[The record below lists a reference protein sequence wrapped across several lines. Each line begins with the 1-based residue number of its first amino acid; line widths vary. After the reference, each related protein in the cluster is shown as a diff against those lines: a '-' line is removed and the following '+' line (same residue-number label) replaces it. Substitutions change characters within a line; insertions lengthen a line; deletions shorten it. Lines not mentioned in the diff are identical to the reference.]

1 MVTAP
6 SRSRAAK
13 SVPRK
18 RLLQR
23 SSRQDDTE
31 EWLLSFLD
39 LLTLLMASFT
49 FMLSFAHFSAK
60 PPAAGPASSCVN
72 AGAVQAMAVAQPASQ
87 QQQQPEIDPLTRK
100 LAEQLRDKL
109 KSFSAGPD
117 LSIDMLPGKITL
129 SMREQILFA
138 SAQAE
143 LVDGA
148 DKVMAQIAPALLS
161 SPYTLSV
168 EGHTDNIPI
177 SSERYQ
183 SNWALSAARAISV
196 VEQLVQ
202 RGIPA
207 NRLRAVAYGD
217 TQPVADNATPEGRSQ
232 NRRVVI
238 VVHVEKE

>member
-1 MVTAP
+1 MATR
-6 SRSRAAK
+6 SRSRAIKPAA
-13 SVPRK
+13 RK
-18 RLLQR
+18 PFLQR
-23 SSRQDDTE
+23 SSRPDDTE

-49 FMLSFAHFSAK
+49 FMLSFAHFTQTK
-60 PPAAGPASSCVN
+60 PITGPATPCAS
-72 AGAVQAMAVAQPASQ
+72 AQAAKTAPA
-87 QQQQPEIDPLTRK
+87 PEIDPLTRR

-109 KSFSAGPD
+109 KRFNGNPD
-117 LSIDMLPGKITL
+117 LSIDILPGRITL

-143 LVDGA
+143 LAMSA
-148 DKVMAQIAPALLS
+148 DSIMSEIAPALS
-161 SPYTLSV
+161 NNPYTLSV

-177 SSERYQ
+177 SGGRYK
-183 SNWALSAARAISV
+183 SNWELSAARAISV

-202 RGIPA
+202 RGIPS

-217 TQPVADNATPEGRSQ
+217 TQPIADNATPEGRGQ

-238 VVHVEKE
+238 VVHMEKD